1 MNDKSL
7 FQHFTIKQKPVE
19 LPERDGPLGTRD
31 MPKRKYLPP
40 AVPKKK
46 YKLLDKGLI
55 TEDIVNK
62 QRYRAMFNQGE

>member
-7 FQHFTIKQKPVE
+7 FQEFTIKQKPVE
-19 LPERDGPLGTRD
+19 LTKPPLGTRD
-31 MPKRKYLPP
+31 VPKRKYLPP

-55 TEDIVNK
+55 TEDIARK